1 MVILRLSMLLVLL
14 ILAAGLQAQGPECED
29 AIGCVVIGPDEPVT
43 IGYMLATSG
52 AVAFLGEDSLGG
64 IELALL
70 ARDNQ
75 LLGRDIELLGEDSLC
90 TPEGGPD
97 CRRKSRFRR
106 TSSGHNRDKCSSAAV
121 AALPIISRAG
131 YVMISPSTP
140 RPV

>member
-14 ILAAGLQAQGPECED
+14 ILVAGLQAQGPECED
-29 AIGCVVIGPDEPVT
+29 AIGCVVIGPDEPVS
-43 IGYMLATSG
+43 IGYMLVTSG

-90 TPEGGPD
+90 TPEGGQTAAEISFP
-97 CRRKSRFRR
+97 
-106 TSSGHNRDKCSSAAV
+106 TDKFW
-121 AALPIISRAG
+121 P
-131 YVMISPSTP
+131 
-140 RPV
+140 